1 MNEKIYRT
9 MNNVGNG
16 NVALGIIVLIAGI
29 AGIVGGVLSIIN
41 GIKLKKRKSDIL
53 F

>member
-1 MNEKIYRT
+1 MNEKIYKT
-9 MNNVGNG
+9 MNNVGNA

-29 AGIVGGVLSIIN
+29 SGVVGGVLSIIN
-41 GIKLKKRKSDIL
+41 GVKLSKRKSDVL